1 MGQAIALQS
10 FPRSGNVMTRK
21 FLEQITGVYTG
32 CDMTSM
38 WTFFETMMGLL
49 GQNIVA
55 DDRTVWITK
64 THYPQDIPGS
74 ANFKAHKMIVIARN
88 PIDVIPSFANLLNT

>member
-55 DDRTVWITK
+55 DDRSVWITK
-64 THYPQDIPGS
+64 THYPNARPDQPAFT
-74 ANFKAHKMIVIARN
+74 ANKII
-88 PIDVIPSFANLLNT
+88 